1 MNIIIVIYELLK
13 MFFIG
18 IQKGIFINP
27 NGKKLSSYLESLGPI
42 FTKFG
47 QLLSTRTDVLDY
59 ETAKELESLTDSC
72 KPFNV
77 SQLKKIIEKE
87 LNDKIENIFEYFDDE
102 PLAAASLA
110 QVHSAR
116 LKTGQD
122 VVIKVLRPN
131 IERKVKKNLR
141 LLKSAAKIF
150 SYVYKESFRLKPN
163 EVVKDYES
171 TILKE
176 LDLKLEASNTNLTR
190 KNFLDSE
197 ELYIPEVYWDLT
209 TSNVMV
215 LEKIDGIP
223 CTDIDQIE
231 SYGIDKKTLA
241 ENGVMIFLNQVFRDN
256 FFHADMHPGNIF
268 VSKESPE
275 KPGYIAVD
283 CAITGS
289 LSNDERY
296 TLARMLQAVLKQ
308 NYKSLANLFINS
320 GWVNANTNN
329 IELENTLRA
338 CCEPIFEKPLSE
350 IEFGKLLLYLF
361 QSTRQYG
368 LSLQTSLV
376 LLQKTLIHIE
386 GMGRQ
391 IYPDLDFWGIAEPY
405 LDNWLAEQVSP
416 IKLKNYIIENKE
428 DILIKASEIPSVVFE
443 AIDEIRSFSKNK
455 NASNQ
460 RIIELENQL
469 SKQKYINRAIAV
481 AIIVYMGFGGI
492 SIWQLLII
500 LVVVLLIFGS
510 GKLKSIGSDL
520 GSSIKGFKKAVKE
533 DTEEKEE

>member
-1 MNIIIVIYELLK
+1 MNFLIVIYELLR
-13 MFFIG
+13 MSVIG
-18 IQKGIFINP
+18 INKGIFLNP
-27 NGKKLSSYLESLGPI
+27 NGKKLAKYLESLGPI

-47 QLLSTRTDVLDY
+47 QLLSTRTDILDFQ
-59 ETAKELESLTDSC
+59 TAKELESLTDSC
-72 KPFNV
+72 KPFAV
-77 SQLKKIIEKE
+77 SKFKKIVESE
-87 LNDKIENIFEYFDDE
+87 LGDSIENIFDTFEE
-102 PLAAASLA
+102 TPLAAASLA
-110 QVHSAR
+110 QVHSAK
-116 LKTGQD
+116 LKNGNE
-122 VVIKVLRPN
+122 VVVKVLRPN
-131 IERKVKKNLR
+131 IEKNVKKNLR
-141 LLKSAAKIF
+141 LLKAAARIF
-150 SYVYKESFRLKPN
+150 SYIYKDSYRLKPN
-163 EVVKDYES
+163 EVIRDYET

-190 KNFLDSE
+190 KNFLDSS

-209 TSNVMV
+209 TSKVMV

-223 CTDIDQIE
+223 CTDIKQIE
-231 SYGIDKKTLA
+231 DHGINKKALA

-268 VSKESPE
+268 VSKKNPND
-275 KPGYIAVD
+275 PGYIAID

-308 NYKSLANLFINS
+308 NYKSLANLFITS
-320 GWVNANTNN
+320 GWVNADTNN

-391 IYPDLDFWGIAEPY
+391 IYPELDFWGIAEPY
-405 LDNWLAEQVSP
+405 LDNWLTEQFSP
-416 IKLKNYIIENKE
+416 LKLKDYIVENKE
-428 DILIKASEIPSVVFE
+428 DLLFKASEVPGIVYE
-443 AIDEIRSFSKNK
+443 ALDELRSYSKNK
-455 NASNQ
+455 ESNAKKIEELEVQLSNQ
-460 RIIELENQL
+460 KYLIRVIGIVII
-469 SKQKYINRAIAV
+469 STM
-481 AIIVYMGFGGI
+481 AIIMIV
-492 SIWQLLII
+492 S
-500 LVVVLLIFGS
+500 
-510 GKLKSIGSDL
+510 
-520 GSSIKGFKKAVKE
+520 
-533 DTEEKEE
+533 

>member
-1 MNIIIVIYELLK
+1 MSLIIVTFELLK
-13 MFFIG
+13 MSLIG
-18 IQKGIFINP
+18 VQKGIFYKP
-27 NGKKLSSYLESLGPI
+27 NGKKLAVYLESLGPI

-47 QLLSTRTDVLDY
+47 QLLSTRTDILDF
-59 ETAKELESLTDSC
+59 ETAKELESLTDNC

-77 SQLKKIIEKE
+77 ATFRKIVESE
-87 LNDKIENIFEYFDDE
+87 LGDSIENIFDSFEDK

-110 QVHSAR
+110 QVHSAK
-116 LKTGQD
+116 LKNGKE

-131 IERKVKKNLR
+131 IKKSVKKNLR
-141 LLKSAAKIF
+141 LLKAAARIF
-150 SYVYKESFRLKPN
+150 SYLYKESYRLKPN
-163 EVVKDYES
+163 EVIRDYEK

-190 KNFLDSE
+190 KNFLNSK

-223 CTDIDQIE
+223 CTDIKQIE
-231 SYGIDKKTLA
+231 EFGINKKELA
-241 ENGVMIFLNQVFRDN
+241 ENGVMIFLKQVFRDN

-268 VSKESPE
+268 VSKENPDN
-275 KPGYIAVD
+275 PGYIAID
-283 CAITGS
+283 CAISGS

-308 NYKSLANLFINS
+308 NYKSLSNLFITS
-320 GWVNANTNN
+320 GWVDANTNN

-391 IYPDLDFWGIAEPY
+391 IYPELDFWGIAEPY
-405 LDNWLAEQVSP
+405 LDNWLTEQFSP
-416 IKLKNYIIENKE
+416 LKLKDFIVENK
-428 DILIKASEIPSVVFE
+428 DDLLFKASEVPGIVYE
-443 AIDEIRSFSKNK
+443 ALDELRGYSKSK
-455 NASNQ
+455 KSNDKK
-460 RIIELENQL
+460 IESLEIQISN
-469 SKQKYINRAIAV
+469 QKYILRVIGIGI
-481 AIIVYMGFGGI
+481 IIVIAIMMM
-492 SIWQLLII
+492 
-500 LVVVLLIFGS
+500 VL
-510 GKLKSIGSDL
+510 
-520 GSSIKGFKKAVKE
+520 
-533 DTEEKEE
+533 

>member
-1 MNIIIVIYELLK
+1 MNFLIVIYELLR
-13 MFFIG
+13 MSVIG
-18 IQKGIFINP
+18 INKGIFLNP
-27 NGKKLSSYLESLGPI
+27 NGKKLAKYLESLGPI

-47 QLLSTRTDVLDY
+47 QLLSTRTDILDFQ
-59 ETAKELESLTDSC
+59 TAKELESLTDSC
-72 KPFNV
+72 KPFDV
-77 SQLKKIIEKE
+77 SKFKKIVESE
-87 LNDKIENIFEYFDDE
+87 LGNSIENIFDTFEE
-102 PLAAASLA
+102 TPLAAASLA
-110 QVHSAR
+110 QVHAAK
-116 LKTGQD
+116 LKNGNE

-131 IERKVKKNLR
+131 IEKSVKKNLR
-141 LLKSAAKIF
+141 LLKAAARIF
-150 SYVYKESFRLKPN
+150 SYIYKDSFRLKPN
-163 EVVKDYES
+163 EVIRDYET

-176 LDLKLEASNTNLTR
+176 LGLKLEASNTNLTR
-190 KNFLDSE
+190 KNFLDSS

-209 TSNVMV
+209 TSKVMV

-223 CTDIDQIE
+223 CTDIKQIE
-231 SYGIDKKTLA
+231 DHGINKKALA

-268 VSKESPE
+268 VSKKNPND
-275 KPGYIAVD
+275 PGYIAID

-308 NYKSLANLFINS
+308 NYKSLANLFITS
-320 GWVNANTNN
+320 GWVNADTNN

-391 IYPDLDFWGIAEPY
+391 IYPELDFWGIAEPY
-405 LDNWLAEQVSP
+405 LDNWLTEQFSP
-416 IKLKNYIIENKE
+416 LKLKDYIVENKE
-428 DILIKASEIPSVVFE
+428 DLLFKASEVPGIVYE
-443 AIDEIRSFSKNK
+443 ALDELRSYSKNK
-455 NASNQ
+455 ESNAKKIEELEVQLSNQ
-460 RIIELENQL
+460 KYLIRVIGIVII
-469 SKQKYINRAIAV
+469 STM
-481 AIIVYMGFGGI
+481 AIIMIV
-492 SIWQLLII
+492 S
-500 LVVVLLIFGS
+500 
-510 GKLKSIGSDL
+510 
-520 GSSIKGFKKAVKE
+520 
-533 DTEEKEE
+533 

>member
-1 MNIIIVIYELLK
+1 MNLIIVIFELFK
-13 MFFIG
+13 MSVIG
-18 IQKGIFINP
+18 IKTGVFFNS
-27 NGKKLSSYLESLGPI
+27 NGKKLANYLESLGPI

-59 ETAKELESLTDSC
+59 KTAKELESLTDSC

-77 SQLKKIIEKE
+77 SIFKKIVESE
-87 LNDKIENIFEYFDDE
+87 LGDSIENIFLSFDDK

-110 QVHSAR
+110 QVHSAV
-116 LKTGQD
+116 LKNGEE

-131 IERKVKKNLR
+131 IEKNVKKNLR
-141 LLKSAAKIF
+141 LLKAAARIF
-150 SYVYKESFRLKPN
+150 SYLYKDSYRLKPN
-163 EVVKDYES
+163 EVIRDYET

-190 KNFLDSE
+190 KNFLNSK
-197 ELYIPEVYWDLT
+197 ELYIPEVYWGLT

-215 LEKIDGIP
+215 LERIDGIP
-223 CTDIDQIE
+223 CTDIKQIE
-231 SYGIDKKTLA
+231 DHGIDKKKLA

-268 VSKESPE
+268 VSKKNPDD
-275 KPGYIAVD
+275 PGYIAID

-296 TLARMLQAVLKQ
+296 ILARMLQSVLKQ
-308 NYKSLANLFINS
+308 NYKSLANLFISS
-320 GWVNANTNN
+320 GWVNSDTNN
-329 IELENTLRA
+329 TELENTLRA

-391 IYPDLDFWGIAEPY
+391 IYPELDFWGIAEPY
-405 LDNWLAEQVSP
+405 LDDWLTEQFSP
-416 IKLKNYIIENKE
+416 LKLKDYILENKE
-428 DILIKASEIPSVVFE
+428 DLLFKASEVPVIVYE
-443 AIDEIRSFSKNK
+443 ALDELRSYSKTKKSNDEK
-455 NASNQ
+455 ISNLELQLSNQ
-460 RIIELENQL
+460 KYLLRVIGIVIIV
-469 SKQKYINRAIAV
+469 SV
-481 AIIVYMGFGGI
+481 AIMMIV
-492 SIWQLLII
+492 S
-500 LVVVLLIFGS
+500 
-510 GKLKSIGSDL
+510 
-520 GSSIKGFKKAVKE
+520 
-533 DTEEKEE
+533 

>member
-1 MNIIIVIYELLK
+1 MSV
-13 MFFIG
+13 IG
-18 IQKGIFINP
+18 IKTGVFFNS
-27 NGKKLSSYLESLGPI
+27 NGKKLANYLESLGPI

-59 ETAKELESLTDSC
+59 KTAKELESLTDSC

-77 SQLKKIIEKE
+77 SIFKKIVESE
-87 LNDKIENIFEYFDDE
+87 LGDSIENIFRSFDDE

-110 QVHSAR
+110 QVHSAV
-116 LKTGQD
+116 LKNGEE

-131 IERKVKKNLR
+131 IEKNVKKNLR
-141 LLKSAAKIF
+141 LLKAAARIF
-150 SYVYKESFRLKPN
+150 SYLYKDSYRLKPN
-163 EVVKDYES
+163 EVIRDYET

-190 KNFLDSE
+190 KNFLNSK

-215 LEKIDGIP
+215 LERIDGIP
-223 CTDIDQIE
+223 CTDIKQIE
-231 SYGIDKKTLA
+231 DHGIDKKKLA

-268 VSKESPE
+268 VSKKNPDD
-275 KPGYIAVD
+275 PGYIAID

-296 TLARMLQAVLKQ
+296 ILARMLQSVLKQ
-308 NYKSLANLFINS
+308 NYKSLANLFISS
-320 GWVNANTNN
+320 GWVNSDTNN
-329 IELENTLRA
+329 TELENTLRA

-391 IYPDLDFWGIAEPY
+391 IYPELDFWGIAEPY
-405 LDNWLAEQVSP
+405 LDDWLTEQFSP
-416 IKLKNYIIENKE
+416 LKLKDYILENKE
-428 DILIKASEIPSVVFE
+428 DLLFKASEVPAIVYE
-443 AIDEIRSFSKNK
+443 ALDELRSYSKTKKSNDEK
-455 NASNQ
+455 ISNLELQLSNQ
-460 RIIELENQL
+460 KYLLRVIGIVIIV
-469 SKQKYINRAIAV
+469 SV
-481 AIIVYMGFGGI
+481 AIMMIV
-492 SIWQLLII
+492 S
-500 LVVVLLIFGS
+500 
-510 GKLKSIGSDL
+510 
-520 GSSIKGFKKAVKE
+520 
-533 DTEEKEE
+533 

>member
-1 MNIIIVIYELLK
+1 MSV
-13 MFFIG
+13 IG
-18 IQKGIFINP
+18 IKTGVFFNS
-27 NGKKLSSYLESLGPI
+27 NGKKLANYLESLGPI

-59 ETAKELESLTDSC
+59 KTAKELESLTDSC

-77 SQLKKIIEKE
+77 SIFKKIVESE
-87 LNDKIENIFEYFDDE
+87 LGDSIENIFRSFDDK

-110 QVHSAR
+110 QVHSAV
-116 LKTGQD
+116 LKNGEE

-131 IERKVKKNLR
+131 IEKNVKKNLR
-141 LLKSAAKIF
+141 LLKAAARIF
-150 SYVYKESFRLKPN
+150 SYLYKDSYRLKPN
-163 EVVKDYES
+163 EVIRDYET

-190 KNFLDSE
+190 KNFLNSK

-215 LEKIDGIP
+215 LERIDGIP
-223 CTDIDQIE
+223 CTDIKQIE
-231 SYGIDKKTLA
+231 DHGIDKKKLA

-268 VSKESPE
+268 VSKKNPDD
-275 KPGYIAVD
+275 PGYIAID

-296 TLARMLQAVLKQ
+296 ILARMLQSVLKQ
-308 NYKSLANLFINS
+308 NYKSLANLFISS
-320 GWVNANTNN
+320 GWVNSDTNN
-329 IELENTLRA
+329 TELENTLRA

-391 IYPDLDFWGIAEPY
+391 IYPELDFWGIAEPY
-405 LDNWLAEQVSP
+405 LDDWLTEQFSP
-416 IKLKNYIIENKE
+416 LKLKDYILENKE
-428 DILIKASEIPSVVFE
+428 DLLFKASEVPVIVYE
-443 AIDEIRSFSKNK
+443 ALDELRSYSKTKKSNDEK
-455 NASNQ
+455 ISNLELQLSNQ
-460 RIIELENQL
+460 KYLLRVIGVVIIV
-469 SKQKYINRAIAV
+469 SV
-481 AIIVYMGFGGI
+481 AIMMIV
-492 SIWQLLII
+492 S
-500 LVVVLLIFGS
+500 
-510 GKLKSIGSDL
+510 
-520 GSSIKGFKKAVKE
+520 
-533 DTEEKEE
+533 

>member
-1 MNIIIVIYELLK
+1 MSLIIVTFELLK
-13 MFFIG
+13 MSLIG
-18 IQKGIFINP
+18 VQKGIFYKP
-27 NGKKLSSYLESLGPI
+27 NGKKLAVYLESLGPI

-47 QLLSTRTDVLDY
+47 QLLSTRTDILDF
-59 ETAKELESLTDSC
+59 ETAKELESLTDNC

-77 SQLKKIIEKE
+77 ATFRKIVESE
-87 LNDKIENIFEYFDDE
+87 LGDSIENIFDSFEDK

-110 QVHSAR
+110 QVHSAK
-116 LKTGQD
+116 LKNGKE

-131 IERKVKKNLR
+131 IKKSVKKNLR
-141 LLKSAAKIF
+141 LLKAAARIF
-150 SYVYKESFRLKPN
+150 SYLYKESYRLKPN
-163 EVVKDYES
+163 EVIRDYEK

-190 KNFLDSE
+190 KNFLNSK

-223 CTDIDQIE
+223 CTDIKQIE
-231 SYGIDKKTLA
+231 EFGINKKELA
-241 ENGVMIFLNQVFRDN
+241 ENGVMIFLKQVFRDN

-268 VSKESPE
+268 VSKENPDN
-275 KPGYIAVD
+275 PGYIAID
-283 CAITGS
+283 CAISGS

-308 NYKSLANLFINS
+308 NYKSLSNLFITS
-320 GWVNANTNN
+320 GWVDANTNN

-391 IYPDLDFWGIAEPY
+391 IYPELDFWGIAEPY
-405 LDNWLAEQVSP
+405 LDNWLTEQFSP
-416 IKLKNYIIENKE
+416 LKLKDFIVENK
-428 DILIKASEIPSVVFE
+428 DDLLFKASEVPGIVYE
-443 AIDEIRSFSKNK
+443 ALDELRGYSKNK
-455 NASNQ
+455 KSNDKK
-460 RIIELENQL
+460 IEGLEIQISN
-469 SKQKYINRAIAV
+469 QKYILRVMGIGIIIIIAIMV
-481 AIIVYMGFGGI
+481 M
-492 SIWQLLII
+492 
-500 LVVVLLIFGS
+500 VL
-510 GKLKSIGSDL
+510 
-520 GSSIKGFKKAVKE
+520 
-533 DTEEKEE
+533 

>member
-1 MNIIIVIYELLK
+1 MNLIIVIFELFK
-13 MFFIG
+13 MSVIG
-18 IQKGIFINP
+18 IKTGVFFNS
-27 NGKKLSSYLESLGPI
+27 NGKKLANYLESLGPI

-59 ETAKELESLTDSC
+59 KTAKELESLTDSC

-77 SQLKKIIEKE
+77 SIFKKIVESE
-87 LNDKIENIFEYFDDE
+87 LGDSIENIFRSFDDK

-110 QVHSAR
+110 QVHSAV
-116 LKTGQD
+116 LKNGEE

-131 IERKVKKNLR
+131 IEKNVKKNLR
-141 LLKSAAKIF
+141 LLKAAARIF
-150 SYVYKESFRLKPN
+150 SYLYKDSYRLKPN
-163 EVVKDYES
+163 EVIRDYET

-190 KNFLDSE
+190 KNFLNSK
-197 ELYIPEVYWDLT
+197 ELYIPEVYWNLT

-215 LEKIDGIP
+215 LERIDGIP
-223 CTDIDQIE
+223 CTDIKQIE
-231 SYGIDKKTLA
+231 DHGIDKKKLA

-268 VSKESPE
+268 VSKKNPDD
-275 KPGYIAVD
+275 PGYIAID

-296 TLARMLQAVLKQ
+296 ILARMLQSVLKQ
-308 NYKSLANLFINS
+308 NYKSLANLFISS
-320 GWVNANTNN
+320 GWVNSDTNN
-329 IELENTLRA
+329 TELENTLRA

-391 IYPDLDFWGIAEPY
+391 IYPELDFWGIAEPY
-405 LDNWLAEQVSP
+405 LDDWLTEQFSP
-416 IKLKNYIIENKE
+416 LKLKDYILENKE
-428 DILIKASEIPSVVFE
+428 DLLFKASEVPVIVYE
-443 AIDEIRSFSKNK
+443 ALDELRSYSKTKKSNDEK
-455 NASNQ
+455 INNLELQLSNQ
-460 RIIELENQL
+460 KYLLRVIGIVIIV
-469 SKQKYINRAIAV
+469 SV
-481 AIIVYMGFGGI
+481 AIMMIV
-492 SIWQLLII
+492 S
-500 LVVVLLIFGS
+500 
-510 GKLKSIGSDL
+510 
-520 GSSIKGFKKAVKE
+520 
-533 DTEEKEE
+533 

>member
-1 MNIIIVIYELLK
+1 MNLIIVIFELFK
-13 MFFIG
+13 MSVIG
-18 IQKGIFINP
+18 IKTGVFFNS
-27 NGKKLSSYLESLGPI
+27 NGKKLANYLESLGPI

-59 ETAKELESLTDSC
+59 KTAKELESLTDSC

-77 SQLKKIIEKE
+77 SIFKKIVESE
-87 LNDKIENIFEYFDDE
+87 LGDSIENIFRSFDDK

-110 QVHSAR
+110 QVHSAV
-116 LKTGQD
+116 LKNGEE

-131 IERKVKKNLR
+131 IEKNVKKNLR
-141 LLKSAAKIF
+141 LLKAAARIF
-150 SYVYKESFRLKPN
+150 SYLYKDSYRLKPN
-163 EVVKDYES
+163 EVIRDYET

-190 KNFLDSE
+190 KNFLNSK

-215 LEKIDGIP
+215 LERIDGIP
-223 CTDIDQIE
+223 CTDIKQIE
-231 SYGIDKKTLA
+231 DHGIDKKKLA

-268 VSKESPE
+268 VSKKNPDD
-275 KPGYIAVD
+275 PGYIAID

-296 TLARMLQAVLKQ
+296 ILARMLQSVLKQ
-308 NYKSLANLFINS
+308 NYKSLANLFISS
-320 GWVNANTNN
+320 GWVNSDTNN
-329 IELENTLRA
+329 TELENTLRA

-391 IYPDLDFWGIAEPY
+391 IYPELDFWGIAEPY
-405 LDNWLAEQVSP
+405 LDNWLTEQFSP
-416 IKLKNYIIENKE
+416 LKLKDYILENKE
-428 DILIKASEIPSVVFE
+428 DLLFKASEVPAIVYE
-443 AIDEIRSFSKNK
+443 ALDELRSYSKTKKSNDEK
-455 NASNQ
+455 ISNLELQLSNQ
-460 RIIELENQL
+460 KYLLRVIGVVIIV
-469 SKQKYINRAIAV
+469 SV
-481 AIIVYMGFGGI
+481 AIMMIV
-492 SIWQLLII
+492 S
-500 LVVVLLIFGS
+500 
-510 GKLKSIGSDL
+510 
-520 GSSIKGFKKAVKE
+520 
-533 DTEEKEE
+533 

>member
-1 MNIIIVIYELLK
+1 MNFLIVIYELLR
-13 MFFIG
+13 MSVIG
-18 IQKGIFINP
+18 INKGIFLNP
-27 NGKKLSSYLESLGPI
+27 NGKKLAKYLESLGPI

-47 QLLSTRTDVLDY
+47 QLLSTRTDILDFQ
-59 ETAKELESLTDSC
+59 TAKELESLTDSC
-72 KPFNV
+72 KPFDV
-77 SQLKKIIEKE
+77 SKFKKIVESE
-87 LNDKIENIFEYFDDE
+87 LGNSIENIFDTFEE
-102 PLAAASLA
+102 TPLAAASLA
-110 QVHSAR
+110 QVHAAK
-116 LKTGQD
+116 LKNGNE

-131 IERKVKKNLR
+131 IEKSVKKNLR
-141 LLKSAAKIF
+141 LLKAAARIF
-150 SYVYKESFRLKPN
+150 SYIYKDSFRLKPN
-163 EVVKDYES
+163 EVIRDYET

-176 LDLKLEASNTNLTR
+176 LDLKLEAANTNLTR
-190 KNFLDSE
+190 KNFLDSS

-209 TSNVMV
+209 TSKVMV

-223 CTDIDQIE
+223 CTDIKQIE
-231 SYGIDKKTLA
+231 DHGINKKALA

-268 VSKESPE
+268 VSKKNPSD
-275 KPGYIAVD
+275 PGYIAID

-308 NYKSLANLFINS
+308 NYKSLANLFITS
-320 GWVNANTNN
+320 GWVNADTNN

-391 IYPDLDFWGIAEPY
+391 IYPELDFWGIAEPY
-405 LDNWLAEQVSP
+405 LDNWLTEQFSP
-416 IKLKNYIIENKE
+416 LKLKDYIVENKE
-428 DILIKASEIPSVVFE
+428 DLLFKASEVPGIVYE
-443 AIDEIRSFSKNK
+443 ALDELRSYSKNK
-455 NASNQ
+455 ESNAKKIEELEVQLSNQ
-460 RIIELENQL
+460 KYLIRVIGIVII
-469 SKQKYINRAIAV
+469 STM
-481 AIIVYMGFGGI
+481 AIIMIV
-492 SIWQLLII
+492 S
-500 LVVVLLIFGS
+500 
-510 GKLKSIGSDL
+510 
-520 GSSIKGFKKAVKE
+520 
-533 DTEEKEE
+533 

>member
-1 MNIIIVIYELLK
+1 MNLIIVIFELFK
-13 MFFIG
+13 MSVIG
-18 IQKGIFINP
+18 IKTGVFFNS
-27 NGKKLSSYLESLGPI
+27 NGKKLANYLESLGPI

-59 ETAKELESLTDSC
+59 KTAKELESLTDSC

-77 SQLKKIIEKE
+77 SIFKKIVESE
-87 LNDKIENIFEYFDDE
+87 LGDSIENIFLSFDDK

-110 QVHSAR
+110 QVHSAV
-116 LKTGQD
+116 LKNGEE

-131 IERKVKKNLR
+131 IEKNVKKNLR
-141 LLKSAAKIF
+141 LLKAAARIF
-150 SYVYKESFRLKPN
+150 SYLYKDSYRLKPN
-163 EVVKDYES
+163 EVIRDYET

-190 KNFLDSE
+190 KNFLNSK

-215 LEKIDGIP
+215 LERIDGIP
-223 CTDIDQIE
+223 CTDIKQIE
-231 SYGIDKKTLA
+231 DHGIDKKKLA

-268 VSKESPE
+268 VSKKNPDD
-275 KPGYIAVD
+275 PGYIAID

-296 TLARMLQAVLKQ
+296 ILARMLQSVLKQ
-308 NYKSLANLFINS
+308 NYKSLANLFISS
-320 GWVNANTNN
+320 GWVNSDTNN
-329 IELENTLRA
+329 TELENTLRA

-391 IYPDLDFWGIAEPY
+391 IYPELDFWGIAEPY
-405 LDNWLAEQVSP
+405 LDDWLKEQFSP
-416 IKLKNYIIENKE
+416 LKLKDYILENKE
-428 DILIKASEIPSVVFE
+428 DLLFKASEVPVIVYE
-443 AIDEIRSFSKNK
+443 ALDELRSYSKTKKSNDEK
-455 NASNQ
+455 ISNLELQLSNQ
-460 RIIELENQL
+460 KYLLRVIGIVIIV
-469 SKQKYINRAIAV
+469 SV
-481 AIIVYMGFGGI
+481 AIMMIV
-492 SIWQLLII
+492 S
-500 LVVVLLIFGS
+500 
-510 GKLKSIGSDL
+510 
-520 GSSIKGFKKAVKE
+520 
-533 DTEEKEE
+533 

>member
-1 MNIIIVIYELLK
+1 MNLVIVTYELLK
-13 MFFIG
+13 MLVVG
-18 IQKGIFINP
+18 LLKGTFYKP
-27 NGKKLSSYLESLGPI
+27 NGKKLSVYLESLGPI

-47 QLLSTRTDVLDY
+47 QLLSTRTDILDLK
-59 ETAKELESLTDSC
+59 TAKELESLTDSC
-72 KPFNV
+72 KPFDV
-77 SQLKKIIEKE
+77 SIFKKIVESE
-87 LNDKIENIFEYFDDE
+87 LGDSIENIFDSFEE
-102 PLAAASLA
+102 KPLAAASLA
-110 QVHSAR
+110 QVHSAK
-116 LKTGQD
+116 LKNGCE

-131 IERKVKKNLR
+131 IRKRVNKNLR
-141 LLKSAAKIF
+141 LLKAAAKIF
-150 SYVYKESFRLKPN
+150 SYIYKDSYRLKPN
-163 EVVKDYES
+163 EVIRDYQS

-190 KNFLDSE
+190 KNFINSN

-223 CTDIDQIE
+223 CTDIKQIE
-231 SYGIDKKTLA
+231 KHGIDKKRLA

-268 VSKESPE
+268 VSK
-275 KPGYIAVD
+275 KNTDDPGYIAID

-296 TLARMLQAVLKQ
+296 ILARMLQAVLKQ
-308 NYKSLANLFINS
+308 NYKSLSSLFITS
-320 GWVNANTNN
+320 GWVKADTNN

-405 LDNWLAEQVSP
+405 LDNWLREQFSPLKPVSYTHLTLP
-416 IKLKNYIIENKE
+416 TK
-428 DILIKASEIPSVVFE
+428 
-443 AIDEIRSFSKNK
+443 
-455 NASNQ
+455 
-460 RIIELENQL
+460 RI
-469 SKQKYINRAIAV
+469 V
-481 AIIVYMGFGGI
+481 
-492 SIWQLLII
+492 
-500 LVVVLLIFGS
+500 
-510 GKLKSIGSDL
+510 
-520 GSSIKGFKKAVKE
+520 
-533 DTEEKEE
+533 

>member
-1 MNIIIVIYELLK
+1 MNFLIVIYELLR
-13 MFFIG
+13 MSVIG
-18 IQKGIFINP
+18 INKGIFLNP
-27 NGKKLSSYLESLGPI
+27 NGKKLAKYLESLGPI

-47 QLLSTRTDVLDY
+47 QLLSTRTDILDFQ
-59 ETAKELESLTDSC
+59 TAKELESLTDSC
-72 KPFNV
+72 KPFDV
-77 SQLKKIIEKE
+77 SKFKKIVESE
-87 LNDKIENIFEYFDDE
+87 LGNSIENIFDTFEE
-102 PLAAASLA
+102 TPLAAASLA
-110 QVHSAR
+110 QVHAAK
-116 LKTGQD
+116 LKNGNE

-131 IERKVKKNLR
+131 IEKSVKKNLR
-141 LLKSAAKIF
+141 LLKAAARIF
-150 SYVYKESFRLKPN
+150 SYIYKDSFRLKPN
-163 EVVKDYES
+163 EVIRDYET

-190 KNFLDSE
+190 KNFLDSS

-209 TSNVMV
+209 TSKVMV

-223 CTDIDQIE
+223 CTDIKQIE
-231 SYGIDKKTLA
+231 DHGINKKALA

-268 VSKESPE
+268 VSKENPSD
-275 KPGYIAVD
+275 PGYIAID

-308 NYKSLANLFINS
+308 NYKSLANLFITS
-320 GWVNANTNN
+320 GWVNADTNN

-391 IYPDLDFWGIAEPY
+391 IYPELDFWGIAEPY
-405 LDNWLAEQVSP
+405 LDNWLTEQFSP
-416 IKLKNYIIENKE
+416 LKLKDYIVENKE
-428 DILIKASEIPSVVFE
+428 DLLFKASEVPGIVYE
-443 AIDEIRSFSKNK
+443 ALDELRSYSKNK
-455 NASNQ
+455 ESNAKKIEELEVQLSNQ
-460 RIIELENQL
+460 KYLIRVIGIVII
-469 SKQKYINRAIAV
+469 STM
-481 AIIVYMGFGGI
+481 AIIMIV
-492 SIWQLLII
+492 S
-500 LVVVLLIFGS
+500 
-510 GKLKSIGSDL
+510 
-520 GSSIKGFKKAVKE
+520 
-533 DTEEKEE
+533 

>member
-1 MNIIIVIYELLK
+1 MNLVIVTYELLK
-13 MFFIG
+13 MLVVG
-18 IQKGIFINP
+18 LLKGTFYKP
-27 NGKKLSSYLESLGPI
+27 NGKKLSVYLESLGPI

-47 QLLSTRTDVLDY
+47 QLLSTRTDILDLK
-59 ETAKELESLTDSC
+59 TAKELESLTDSC
-72 KPFNV
+72 KPFDV
-77 SQLKKIIEKE
+77 SIFKKIVESELGDSIE
-87 LNDKIENIFEYFDDE
+87 IIFDSFEE
-102 PLAAASLA
+102 KPLAAASLA
-110 QVHSAR
+110 QVHSAK
-116 LKTGQD
+116 LKNGCE

-131 IERKVKKNLR
+131 IRKRVNKNLR
-141 LLKSAAKIF
+141 LLKAAAKIF
-150 SYVYKESFRLKPN
+150 SYIYKDSYRLKPN
-163 EVVKDYES
+163 EVIRDYQS

-190 KNFLDSE
+190 KNFINSN

-223 CTDIDQIE
+223 CTDIKQIE
-231 SYGIDKKTLA
+231 KHGIDKKRLA

-268 VSKESPE
+268 VSK
-275 KPGYIAVD
+275 KNTDDPGYIAID

-296 TLARMLQAVLKQ
+296 ILARMLQAVLKQ
-308 NYKSLANLFINS
+308 NYKSLSSLFITS
-320 GWVNANTNN
+320 GWVKADTNN

-405 LDNWLAEQVSP
+405 LDNWLREQFSPLKPVSYTHLTLP
-416 IKLKNYIIENKE
+416 TK
-428 DILIKASEIPSVVFE
+428 
-443 AIDEIRSFSKNK
+443 
-455 NASNQ
+455 
-460 RIIELENQL
+460 RI
-469 SKQKYINRAIAV
+469 V
-481 AIIVYMGFGGI
+481 
-492 SIWQLLII
+492 
-500 LVVVLLIFGS
+500 
-510 GKLKSIGSDL
+510 
-520 GSSIKGFKKAVKE
+520 
-533 DTEEKEE
+533 

>member
-1 MNIIIVIYELLK
+1 MNLIIVIFELFK
-13 MFFIG
+13 MSVIG
-18 IQKGIFINP
+18 IKTGVFFNS
-27 NGKKLSSYLESLGPI
+27 NGKKLANYLESLGPI

-59 ETAKELESLTDSC
+59 KTAKELESLTDNC

-77 SQLKKIIEKE
+77 SIFKKIVESE
-87 LNDKIENIFEYFDDE
+87 LGDSIENIFLSFDDK

-110 QVHSAR
+110 QVHSAV
-116 LKTGQD
+116 LKNGEE

-131 IERKVKKNLR
+131 IEKNVKKNLR
-141 LLKSAAKIF
+141 LLKAAARIF
-150 SYVYKESFRLKPN
+150 SYLYKDSYRLKPN
-163 EVVKDYES
+163 EVIRDYES

-190 KNFLDSE
+190 KNFLNSK

-215 LEKIDGIP
+215 LERIDGIP
-223 CTDIDQIE
+223 CTDIKQIE
-231 SYGIDKKTLA
+231 DHGIDKKKLA

-268 VSKESPE
+268 VSKKNPDD
-275 KPGYIAVD
+275 PGYIAID

-296 TLARMLQAVLKQ
+296 ILARMLQSVLKQ
-308 NYKSLANLFINS
+308 NYKSLANLFISS
-320 GWVNANTNN
+320 GWVNSDTNN
-329 IELENTLRA
+329 TELENTLRA

-391 IYPDLDFWGIAEPY
+391 IYPELDFWGIAEPY
-405 LDNWLAEQVSP
+405 LDDWLTEQFSP
-416 IKLKNYIIENKE
+416 LKLKDYILENKE
-428 DILIKASEIPSVVFE
+428 DLLFKASEVPVIVYE
-443 AIDEIRSFSKNK
+443 ALDELRSYSKTKKSNDEK
-455 NASNQ
+455 ISNLELQLSNQ
-460 RIIELENQL
+460 KYLLRVIGIVIIV
-469 SKQKYINRAIAV
+469 SV
-481 AIIVYMGFGGI
+481 AIMMIV
-492 SIWQLLII
+492 S
-500 LVVVLLIFGS
+500 
-510 GKLKSIGSDL
+510 
-520 GSSIKGFKKAVKE
+520 
-533 DTEEKEE
+533 

>member
-1 MNIIIVIYELLK
+1 MSV
-13 MFFIG
+13 IG
-18 IQKGIFINP
+18 IKTGVFFNS
-27 NGKKLSSYLESLGPI
+27 NGKKLANYLESLGPI

-59 ETAKELESLTDSC
+59 KTAKELESLTDSC

-77 SQLKKIIEKE
+77 SIFKKIVESE
-87 LNDKIENIFEYFDDE
+87 LGDSIENIFLSFDNK

-110 QVHSAR
+110 QVHSAV
-116 LKTGQD
+116 LKNGEE

-131 IERKVKKNLR
+131 IEKNVKKNLR
-141 LLKSAAKIF
+141 LLKAAARIF
-150 SYVYKESFRLKPN
+150 SYLYKDSYRLKPN
-163 EVVKDYES
+163 EVIRDYET

-190 KNFLDSE
+190 KNFLNSK

-215 LEKIDGIP
+215 LERIDGIP
-223 CTDIDQIE
+223 CTDIKQIE
-231 SYGIDKKTLA
+231 DHGIDKKKLA

-268 VSKESPE
+268 VSKKNPDD
-275 KPGYIAVD
+275 PGYIAID

-296 TLARMLQAVLKQ
+296 ILARMLQSVLKQ
-308 NYKSLANLFINS
+308 NYKSLANLFISS
-320 GWVNANTNN
+320 GWVNSNTNN
-329 IELENTLRA
+329 TELENTLRA

-391 IYPDLDFWGIAEPY
+391 IYPELDFWGIAEPY
-405 LDNWLAEQVSP
+405 LDDWLTEQFSP
-416 IKLKNYIIENKE
+416 LKLKDYILENKE
-428 DILIKASEIPSVVFE
+428 DLLFKASEVPVIVYE
-443 AIDEIRSFSKNK
+443 ALDELRSYSKTKKSNDEK
-455 NASNQ
+455 ISNLELQLSNQ
-460 RIIELENQL
+460 KYLLRVIGIVIIV
-469 SKQKYINRAIAV
+469 SV
-481 AIIVYMGFGGI
+481 AIMMIV
-492 SIWQLLII
+492 S
-500 LVVVLLIFGS
+500 
-510 GKLKSIGSDL
+510 
-520 GSSIKGFKKAVKE
+520 
-533 DTEEKEE
+533 

>member
-1 MNIIIVIYELLK
+1 MSV
-13 MFFIG
+13 IG
-18 IQKGIFINP
+18 IKTGVFFNS
-27 NGKKLSSYLESLGPI
+27 NGKKLANYLESLGPI

-59 ETAKELESLTDSC
+59 KTAKELESLTDSC

-77 SQLKKIIEKE
+77 SIFKKIVESE
-87 LNDKIENIFEYFDDE
+87 LGDSIENIFLSFDDK

-110 QVHSAR
+110 QVHSAV
-116 LKTGQD
+116 LKNGEE

-131 IERKVKKNLR
+131 IEKNVKKNLR
-141 LLKSAAKIF
+141 LLKAAARIF
-150 SYVYKESFRLKPN
+150 SYLYKDSYRLKPN
-163 EVVKDYES
+163 EVIRDYET

-190 KNFLDSE
+190 KNFLNSK

-215 LEKIDGIP
+215 LERIDGIP
-223 CTDIDQIE
+223 CTDIKQIE
-231 SYGIDKKTLA
+231 DHGIDKKKLA

-268 VSKESPE
+268 VSKKNPDD
-275 KPGYIAVD
+275 PGYIAID

-296 TLARMLQAVLKQ
+296 ILARMLQSVLKQ
-308 NYKSLANLFINS
+308 NYKSLANLFISS
-320 GWVNANTNN
+320 GWVNSDTNN
-329 IELENTLRA
+329 TELENTLRA

-391 IYPDLDFWGIAEPY
+391 IYPELDFWGIAEPY
-405 LDNWLAEQVSP
+405 LDNWLTEQFSP
-416 IKLKNYIIENKE
+416 LKLKDYILENKE
-428 DILIKASEIPSVVFE
+428 DLLFKASEVPVIVYE
-443 AIDEIRSFSKNK
+443 ALDELRSYSKTKKSNDEK
-455 NASNQ
+455 ISNLELQLSNQ
-460 RIIELENQL
+460 KYLLRVIGVVIIV
-469 SKQKYINRAIAV
+469 SV
-481 AIIVYMGFGGI
+481 AIMMIV
-492 SIWQLLII
+492 S
-500 LVVVLLIFGS
+500 
-510 GKLKSIGSDL
+510 
-520 GSSIKGFKKAVKE
+520 
-533 DTEEKEE
+533 

>member
-1 MNIIIVIYELLK
+1 MSV
-13 MFFIG
+13 IG
-18 IQKGIFINP
+18 IKTGVFFNS
-27 NGKKLSSYLESLGPI
+27 NGKKLANYLESLGPI

-59 ETAKELESLTDSC
+59 KTAKELESLTDNC

-77 SQLKKIIEKE
+77 SIFKKIVESE
-87 LNDKIENIFEYFDDE
+87 LGDSIENIFLSFDDK

-110 QVHSAR
+110 QVHSAV
-116 LKTGQD
+116 LKNGEE

-131 IERKVKKNLR
+131 IEKNVKKNLR
-141 LLKSAAKIF
+141 LLKAAARIF
-150 SYVYKESFRLKPN
+150 SYLYKDSYRLKPN
-163 EVVKDYES
+163 EVIRDYES

-190 KNFLDSE
+190 KNFLNSK

-215 LEKIDGIP
+215 LERIDGIP
-223 CTDIDQIE
+223 CTDIKQIE
-231 SYGIDKKTLA
+231 DHGIDKKKLA

-268 VSKESPE
+268 VSKKNPDD
-275 KPGYIAVD
+275 PGYIAID

-296 TLARMLQAVLKQ
+296 ILARMLQSVLKQ
-308 NYKSLANLFINS
+308 NYKSLANLFISS
-320 GWVNANTNN
+320 GWVNSDTNN
-329 IELENTLRA
+329 TELENTLRA

-391 IYPDLDFWGIAEPY
+391 IYPELDFWGIAEPY
-405 LDNWLAEQVSP
+405 LDDWLTEQFSP
-416 IKLKNYIIENKE
+416 LKLKDYILENKE
-428 DILIKASEIPSVVFE
+428 DLLFKASEVPVIVYE
-443 AIDEIRSFSKNK
+443 ALDELRSYSKTKKSNDEK
-455 NASNQ
+455 ISNLELQLSNQ
-460 RIIELENQL
+460 
-469 SKQKYINRAIAV
+469 KYLLRVIGIV
-481 AIIVYMGFGGI
+481 IIVSLAIMMI
-492 SIWQLLII
+492 VS
-500 LVVVLLIFGS
+500 
-510 GKLKSIGSDL
+510 
-520 GSSIKGFKKAVKE
+520 
-533 DTEEKEE
+533 

>member
-1 MNIIIVIYELLK
+1 MNFLIVIYELLR
-13 MFFIG
+13 MSVIG
-18 IQKGIFINP
+18 INKGIFLNP
-27 NGKKLSSYLESLGPI
+27 NGKKLAKYLESLGPI

-47 QLLSTRTDVLDY
+47 QLLSTRTDILDFQ
-59 ETAKELESLTDSC
+59 TAKELESLTDSC
-72 KPFNV
+72 KPFDV
-77 SQLKKIIEKE
+77 SKFKKIVESE
-87 LNDKIENIFEYFDDE
+87 LGNSIENIFDTFEE
-102 PLAAASLA
+102 TPLAAASLA
-110 QVHSAR
+110 QVHAAK
-116 LKTGQD
+116 LKNGNE

-131 IERKVKKNLR
+131 IEKSVKKNLR
-141 LLKSAAKIF
+141 LLKASARIF
-150 SYVYKESFRLKPN
+150 SYIYKDSFRLKPN
-163 EVVKDYES
+163 EVIRDYET

-190 KNFLDSE
+190 KNFLDSS

-209 TSNVMV
+209 TSKVMV

-223 CTDIDQIE
+223 CTDIKQIE
-231 SYGIDKKTLA
+231 DHGINKKALA

-268 VSKESPE
+268 VSKKNPSD
-275 KPGYIAVD
+275 PGYIAID

-308 NYKSLANLFINS
+308 NYKSLANLFITS
-320 GWVNANTNN
+320 GWVNADTNN

-391 IYPDLDFWGIAEPY
+391 IYPELDFWGIAEPY
-405 LDNWLAEQVSP
+405 LDNWLTEQFSP
-416 IKLKNYIIENKE
+416 LKLKDYIVENKE
-428 DILIKASEIPSVVFE
+428 DLLFKASEVPGIVYE
-443 AIDEIRSFSKNK
+443 ALDELRSYSKNK
-455 NASNQ
+455 ESNAKKIEELEVQLSNQ
-460 RIIELENQL
+460 KYLIRVIGIVII
-469 SKQKYINRAIAV
+469 STM
-481 AIIVYMGFGGI
+481 AIIMIV
-492 SIWQLLII
+492 S
-500 LVVVLLIFGS
+500 
-510 GKLKSIGSDL
+510 
-520 GSSIKGFKKAVKE
+520 
-533 DTEEKEE
+533 

>member
-1 MNIIIVIYELLK
+1 MNFLIVIYELLR
-13 MFFIG
+13 MSVIG
-18 IQKGIFINP
+18 INKGIFLNP
-27 NGKKLSSYLESLGPI
+27 NGKKLAKYLESLGPI

-47 QLLSTRTDVLDY
+47 QLLSTRTDILDFQ
-59 ETAKELESLTDSC
+59 TAKELESLTDSC
-72 KPFNV
+72 KPFDV
-77 SQLKKIIEKE
+77 SKFKKIVESE
-87 LNDKIENIFEYFDDE
+87 LGNSLENIFDTFEE
-102 PLAAASLA
+102 TPLAAASLA
-110 QVHSAR
+110 QVHAAK
-116 LKTGQD
+116 LKNGNE

-131 IERKVKKNLR
+131 IEKSVKKNLR
-141 LLKSAAKIF
+141 LLKAAARIF
-150 SYVYKESFRLKPN
+150 SYIYKDSFRLKPN
-163 EVVKDYES
+163 EVIRDYET

-190 KNFLDSE
+190 KNFLDSS

-209 TSNVMV
+209 TSKVMV

-223 CTDIDQIE
+223 CTDIKQIE
-231 SYGIDKKTLA
+231 DHGINKKALA

-268 VSKESPE
+268 VSKKNPND
-275 KPGYIAVD
+275 PGYIAID

-308 NYKSLANLFINS
+308 NYKSLANLFITS
-320 GWVNANTNN
+320 GWVNADTNN

-391 IYPDLDFWGIAEPY
+391 IYPELDFWGIAEPY
-405 LDNWLAEQVSP
+405 LDNWLTEQFSP
-416 IKLKNYIIENKE
+416 LKLKDYIVENKE
-428 DILIKASEIPSVVFE
+428 DLLFKASEVPGIVYE
-443 AIDEIRSFSKNK
+443 ALDELRSYSKNK
-455 NASNQ
+455 ESNAKKIEELEVQLSNQ
-460 RIIELENQL
+460 KYLIRVIGIVII
-469 SKQKYINRAIAV
+469 STM
-481 AIIVYMGFGGI
+481 AIIMIV
-492 SIWQLLII
+492 S
-500 LVVVLLIFGS
+500 
-510 GKLKSIGSDL
+510 
-520 GSSIKGFKKAVKE
+520 
-533 DTEEKEE
+533 

>member
-1 MNIIIVIYELLK
+1 MNLIIVIFELFK
-13 MFFIG
+13 MSIIG
-18 IQKGIFINP
+18 IKTGVFFNS
-27 NGKKLSSYLESLGPI
+27 NGKKLANYLESLGPI

-59 ETAKELESLTDSC
+59 KTAKELESLTDSC

-77 SQLKKIIEKE
+77 SIFKKIVESE
-87 LNDKIENIFEYFDDE
+87 LGDSIENIFLSFDDK

-110 QVHSAR
+110 QVHSAV
-116 LKTGQD
+116 LKNGEE

-131 IERKVKKNLR
+131 IEKNVKKNLR
-141 LLKSAAKIF
+141 LLKAAARIF
-150 SYVYKESFRLKPN
+150 SYLYKDSYRLKPN
-163 EVVKDYES
+163 EVIRDYET

-190 KNFLDSE
+190 KNFLNSK

-215 LEKIDGIP
+215 LERIDGIP
-223 CTDIDQIE
+223 CTDIKQIE
-231 SYGIDKKTLA
+231 DHGIDKKKLA

-268 VSKESPE
+268 VSKKNPDD
-275 KPGYIAVD
+275 PGYIAID

-296 TLARMLQAVLKQ
+296 ILARMLQSVLKQ
-308 NYKSLANLFINS
+308 NYKSLANLFISS
-320 GWVNANTNN
+320 GWVNSDTNN
-329 IELENTLRA
+329 TELENTLRA

-391 IYPDLDFWGIAEPY
+391 IYPELDFWGIAEPY
-405 LDNWLAEQVSP
+405 LDDWLTEQFSP
-416 IKLKNYIIENKE
+416 LKLKDYILENKE
-428 DILIKASEIPSVVFE
+428 DLLFKASEVPVIVYE
-443 AIDEIRSFSKNK
+443 ALDELRSYSKTKKSNDEK
-455 NASNQ
+455 ISNLELQLSNQ
-460 RIIELENQL
+460 KYLLRVIGIVIIV
-469 SKQKYINRAIAV
+469 SV
-481 AIIVYMGFGGI
+481 AIMMIV
-492 SIWQLLII
+492 S
-500 LVVVLLIFGS
+500 
-510 GKLKSIGSDL
+510 
-520 GSSIKGFKKAVKE
+520 
-533 DTEEKEE
+533 